1 MRLFSSKSTF
11 FKMIVSYLMVL
22 AIPLAF
28 GISLFATTLGI
39 TRQTVEEANLS
50 ILNNVR
56 DNVNISL
63 SGISNMMRALLSD
76 SNITS
81 LSAKSSYTTQDYSVM
96 GDLQKTISMSL
107 LSNSYVEDILI
118 YFHKSDFVLS
128 SKSYLSGIESMTGYS
143 GTVGLDVSNFAEQ
156 VKQIDNYTLQLGDSI
171 YGPTAFITTQG
182 TSRNGEDAV
191 VTVLVRLKSSLL
203 ADMIVS
209 DDCATFI
216 VDASGNTLSSGGT
229 ALLKGSEG
237 TWYLEGDDA
246 KNQCIETEDDS
257 FQINY
262 VRFVPSAIYY
272 QHFFNVL
279 LIFFVF
285 LALCL
290 GLGIPLV
297 VSTARR
303 SYHPIQEILSLITQ
317 PQDER
322 DSDDYMII
330 RSSLTSLLQKNKDYE
345 VERDNRTMALRSYLL
360 FRLLNSPD
368 MKESVFLE
376 ECCKCEITFENT
388 CFLLIGFSVE
398 NGSNLFF
405 KQDESVNEDMS
416 HFLVVAITNVLR
428 DVFTEDYSFFT
439 AEYRGAYYAVVN
451 VNARLDREVVLDEI
465 KNSCVLA
472 ADRLDSDFRVTV
484 SIAVSNVHTGYH
496 KIRRC
501 YEEIEEITRRQ
512 NYLKRTAYVIQHHEL
527 DPLVQKDLPESSSGS
542 VPGGGEKKE
551 SEKRVS
557 AQDISGY
564 IDEHFT
570 DPDLTVGALS
580 ERFGMTTANLSLM
593 FKRKLGISP
602 LEYIQQKRVEEAK
615 RLLGSTQMKVSDIAK
630 NVGYYDSR
638 PLMRAFRRIEGTT
651 PAEYREQNRSL

>member
-1 MRLFSSKSTF
+1 VRLFSSKSTF

-107 LSNSYVEDILI
+107 LSNSYVDDILI

-156 VKQIDNYTLQLGDSI
+156 VKQIDNYTLQLGDSN

-182 TSRNGEDAV
+182 ASRNGEDAV

-209 DDCATFI
+209 NDCATFI
-216 VDASGNTLSSGGT
+216 VDASGNALSSGG
-229 ALLKGSEG
+229 AAQLGGSVG
-237 TWYLEGDDA
+237 TWYLEGDDG
-246 KNQCIETEDDS
+246 KNQCIETVDDS
-257 FQINY
+257 FQIHY

-279 LIFFVF
+279 VLFFIF

-297 VSTARR
+297 VSAARR
-303 SYHPIQEILSLITQ
+303 SYHPIQEILSLISQ

-360 FRLLNSPD
+360 YRLLNSPD

-484 SIAVSNVHTGYH
+484 SIAVSNVHTGYQ

-527 DPLVQKDLPESSSGS
+527 DPLVQKDQLESLSVSGQGS
-542 VPGGGEKKE
+542 GEKKE

-557 AQDISGY
+557 AQEISGY
-564 IDEHFT
+564 IDEHFS

-615 RLLGSTQMKVSDIAK
+615 RLLDSTQMKVSDISK

-651 PAEYREQNRSL
+651 PAEYREQNKSL